1 MFYVVHGGRLRSRR
15 KKLGL
20 KLKDV
25 AKAAGV
31 SVSFISDL
39 EHGRKRRC
47 SVKVGHRLMNKFDEW
62 N

>member
-1 MFYVVHGGRLRSRR
+1 
-15 KKLGL
+15 
-20 KLKDV
+20 V